1 MGSVFKEGVIKPI
14 YQSRLSLIILNIN
27 PGINPRMGR
36 GIRHAANYAAF
47 FNKICGIG
55 INY

>member
-47 FNKICGIG
+47 FNKICGMQT
-55 INY
+55 